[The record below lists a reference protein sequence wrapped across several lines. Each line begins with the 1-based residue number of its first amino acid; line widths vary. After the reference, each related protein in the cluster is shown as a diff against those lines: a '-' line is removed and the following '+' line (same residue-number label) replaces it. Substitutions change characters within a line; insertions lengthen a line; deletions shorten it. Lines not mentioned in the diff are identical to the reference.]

1 MLNSTFR
8 VESKENKIIQ
18 TDTSCNGKVCGLV
31 RTGKQRLHFY
41 FVIVGSF
48 FVVTNVTKQP
58 IFLSSGM
65 GAAAIPEDKVAHTL
79 ISMGSIHDDK
89 IK

>member
-18 TDTSCNGKVCGLV
+18 TDTNCNGKVCGLV
-31 RTGKQRLHFY
+31 RTGKQRLYFY
-41 FVIVGSF
+41 FVIVRSF

-58 IFLSSGM
+58 IFLSGM
-65 GAAAIPEDKVAHTL
+65 GAAAIPDDKVAHTL
-79 ISMGSIHDDK
+79 ISI
-89 IK
+89 